1 MTWRRYIF
9 AGLLPLTVF
18 ALAAVGWYQARQS
31 QAHVLAQA
39 TQELFNAATLLG
51 QALGPSLERGD
62 FERAKEV
69 AKDAVNRAVFSSV
82 ELRSRESGVPS
93 VLWVVVRDGTSPEVA
108 GGASS
113 TEVSV
118 RLQMALGRALDLN
131 VRADAPRS
139 LALVRNNI
147 VMLVLGGLVLVLTGS
162 IVVALVYRRFHA
174 QLQAIEQNLLAA
186 ANGNYNSVVHELE
199 FGELQQLAAAANTA
213 IHGADAVQQSTG
225 ALIERLRNEAYTD
238 AVTGLVNRR
247 ALLLRLESLRHDAE
261 ACQQGAL
268 VLVRLEGLKEYN
280 QRFGLESGDEL
291 LAHVAGLLTEHGQ
304 QYPQGTVARSAGA
317 DMALLLPCLSADE
330 LQLQLDSLSK
340 RILTTSH
347 SGVHLVDCAIGAAY
361 YRYKKDI
368 PLLLS
373 TADSA
378 VRLAQQK
385 GDLACHI
392 TELDADKE
400 PYWAR
405 DDAQWRH
412 LLENALANDRLAL
425 VSQPVLVAG
434 QEKILHQEI
443 FVRLIDDRGE
453 LIPASVFFPFVDRFG
468 LAARFDAKVIEGVIR
483 WLNDPRRPQDQVA
496 VNLSAAVFT
505 DAEFRLRLY
514 EQLAA
519 NPRAATSLLFEFSE
533 YIARGH
539 HDLVREVMAKL
550 KALGAGCSLDHFGV
564 GYTTMGYLR
573 TLPIDYVKIDAGF
586 TKGIEHSIEHR
597 NTVKLMIEFARDLA
611 IKVIAESVETEAEW
625 RMFMT
630 LGVDGGRG
638 FLLGQ
643 PERILPES
651 TQPTQSF

>member
-1 MTWRRYIF
+1 MTWRRYIL
-9 AGLLPLTVF
+9 AGLLPLILFSLV
-18 ALAAVGWYQARQS
+18 AVGWYQTQQS
-31 QAHVLAQA
+31 QAHVLTQA
-39 TQELFNAATLLG
+39 TQELSNAATLLG
-51 QALGPSLERGD
+51 QALGPALERGD
-62 FERAKEV
+62 SERAKEV
-69 AKDAVNRAVFSSV
+69 ARDAINRSVFASV
-82 ELRSRESGVPS
+82 ELRSQDAGSPS
-93 VLWVVVRDGTSPEVA
+93 TLWIVARDGANVVSA
-108 GGASS
+108 QGANSIV
-113 TEVSV
+113 VSV
-118 RLQMALGRALDLN
+118 RLQLASGRALGLA
-131 VRADAPRS
+131 VRADAPHA

-147 VMLVLGGLVLVLTGS
+147 VILSLGGAVLVLTGS
-162 IVVALVYRRFHA
+162 VIVGLVYRRFRL
-174 QLQAIEQNLLAA
+174 QLQAIEQGLLAA
-186 ANGNYNSVVHELE
+186 ANGNYNSVANEPE

-213 IHGADAVQQSTG
+213 IHGAQSVQHSSG
-225 ALIERLRNEAYTD
+225 ELIERLRSEAYTD

-268 VLVRLEGLKEYN
+268 LLVRLEGLKEYN

-291 LAHVAGLLTEHGQ
+291 LAHVAGLLAEHGR
-304 QYPQGTVARSAGA
+304 QYPQGTVARFSGA
-317 DMALLLPCLSADE
+317 DMAMLLPCLSADE
-330 LQLQLDSLSK
+330 LRLQLDALSK

-347 SGVHLVDCAIGAAY
+347 NGVHLVDCAIGAAY
-361 YRYKKDI
+361 YRHKKDI

-385 GDLACHI
+385 GDLAYHVA
-392 TELDADKE
+392 ELDGDNE
-400 PYWAR
+400 SRWVH
-405 DDAQWRH
+405 DDVQWRQ
-412 LLENALANDRLAL
+412 LLEDALASDRLAL
-425 VSQPVLVAG
+425 VRQPVLVAG
-434 QEKILHQEI
+434 HQKILHQEI
-443 FVRLIDDRGE
+443 FVRLIDRQGG

-468 LAARFDAKVIEGVIR
+468 LSARFDAKVLEGVIR
-483 WLNDPRRPQDQVA
+483 WLNDPRRPHDQVA

-505 DAEFRLRLY
+505 DAAFRLRLY

-533 YIARGH
+533 YIVRGH

-573 TLPIDYVKIDAGF
+573 TLPIDCVKIDAGF

-597 NTVKLMIEFARDLA
+597 NTVKLMIEFARDSA

-625 RMFMT
+625 RTFQL

-643 PERILPES
+643 PERI
-651 TQPTQSF
+651 

>member
-1 MTWRRYIF
+1 MTWRSYILV
-9 AGLLPLTVF
+9 GLLPLVVF
-18 ALAAVGWYQARQS
+18 ALAAVGWYQAQQS

-39 TQELFNAATLLG
+39 TQQLFNAATLLG
-51 QALGPSLERGD
+51 QALGPSLDRGD
-62 FERAKEV
+62 LARAKEI
-69 AKDAVNRAVFSSV
+69 AKDAIDRGVFSSV
-82 ELRSRESGVPS
+82 ELRARESETPS
-93 VLWVVVRDGTSPEVA
+93 VLWAVA
-108 GGASS
+108 RGSSSFVARQIGSS

-118 RLQMALGRALDLN
+118 HLQMASSRSLDLN
-131 VRADAPRS
+131 VRADAPRA

-147 VMLVLGGLVLVLTGS
+147 VMLIFGGLVLVLAGS
-162 IVVALVYRRFHA
+162 MLVALVYRRFRA
-174 QLQAIEQNLLAA
+174 QLHDIERSLLAA
-186 ANGNYNSVVHELE
+186 ANGNYNGVVNEPE

-213 IHGADAVQQSTG
+213 IHGANAVQQSSG
-225 ALIERLRNEAYTD
+225 ELIERLRNEAYTD
-238 AVTGLVNRR
+238 PVTGLVNRR

-268 VLVRLEGLKEYN
+268 LLVRLDGLKEYN

-291 LAHVAGLLTEHGQ
+291 LDHVGGLLAEHGR
-304 QYPQGTVARSAGA
+304 QYPQGTVARFAGA
-317 DMALLLPCLSADE
+317 DMVLLLPCVSADE
-330 LQLQLDSLSK
+330 LRLQLDALSK

-361 YRYKKDI
+361 YRHKKDI
-368 PLLLS
+368 PRLLS

-385 GDLACHI
+385 GDLASHI
-392 TELDADKE
+392 IELDADKE
-400 PYWAR
+400 PHWVH
-405 DDAQWRH
+405 DDAQWRR

-425 VSQPVLVAG
+425 VRQPVLVAG

-443 FVRLIDDRGE
+443 FVRLIDERGE
-453 LIPASVFFPFVDRFG
+453 LLPASVFFPFVDRFG
-468 LAARFDAKVIEGVIR
+468 LSARFDAKVLEGVIR
-483 WLNDPRRPQDQVA
+483 WMNDPRRPHDQVA

-505 DAEFRLRLY
+505 DADFRLRLY

-533 YIARGH
+533 YIIRGH

-550 KALGAGCSLDHFGV
+550 KALGAGCSVDHFGV

-573 TLPIDYVKIDAGF
+573 TLPIDCVKIDAGF
-586 TKGIEHSIEHR
+586 TKGIERSIEHR

-611 IKVIAESVETEAEW
+611 VKVVAESVETEDEW
-625 RMFMT
+625 GTFRS

-643 PERILPES
+643 PERI
-651 TQPTQSF
+651 